1 MPWYELTLVVFG
13 TLIVFLLIGVPVA
26 FAMGIAASL
35 CATFFIGPHL
45 LLQIGR
51 IGWEVATNHLF
62 LVAPLFVMMAALVSH
77 SDIAEKSFVAATKW
91 LNWVPGALPVSTV
104 AASTAF
110 AAISGSSPATAA
122 AIGYMAVPEMMRHG
136 YSKRLAVGVVA
147 AGGTLG
153 ILIPPSV
160 VMVIYGIMTE
170 TSIGSLFIAGIVPG
184 LFLAALMVTYVVLYS
199 LREGTA
205 APMAVRVTWA
215 GRLRSTRGI
224 WPILLLFVLVMGSIY
239 TGLTTPTEAAAF
251 GAAGALLLTF
261 FRPDMRWR
269 GLNKV
274 LLTTAHTTTMLMLLI
289 VFGSFFGFVVSALG
303 IAHGMVEAV
312 TAANLQPWMVL
323 GFYIAALLLL
333 GCVMDPASMMVITL
347 PLAFPV
353 LSKLGYDPVWLG
365 VVVTIAV
372 EIGMISPPVGLNLF
386 VLKGI
391 VPKEV
396 TMTDIMAGAAPFIGV
411 MLLGLGFIVAFPGI
425 ATWLPGMMK

>member
-1 MPWYELTLVVFG
+1 MQWYELILVVFG
-13 TLIVFLLIGVPVA
+13 TLLAFLAIGVPVA

-35 CATFFIGPHL
+35 CATIFLGPHL

-51 IGWEVATNHLF
+51 IGFDVATNHLF

-77 SDIAEKSFVAATKW
+77 SDIAEKAFISATKW
-91 LNWVPGALPVSTV
+91 FNWVPGALPVSTV

-170 TSIGSLFIAGIVPG
+170 TSIGSLFIAGIIPG
-184 LFLAALMVTYVVLYS
+184 LFLAVLMVGYVVLYS

-205 APMAVRVTWA
+205 APLAVRVTW
-215 GRLRSTRGI
+215 GDRIRSTQGI

-239 TGLTTPTEAAAF
+239 AGITTPTEAAAF
-251 GAAGALLLTF
+251 GAAGALLLTLH
-261 FRPDMRWR
+261 RPDMGLR

-274 LLTTAHTTTMLMLLI
+274 LLSTAHTTTMLMLLI

-312 TAANLQPWMVL
+312 TAAKLQPWLVL
-323 GFYIAALLLL
+323 FLYIAALLVL

-365 VVVTIAV
+365 IIVTIAV
-372 EIGMISPPVGLNLF
+372 EIGMITPPVGLNLF

-411 MLLGLGFIVAFPGI
+411 MLVGLAFIVAFPGI
-425 ATWLPGMMK
+425 ATWLPGLMK

>member
-1 MPWYELTLVVFG
+1 MEWYKLSLVVFG
-13 TLIVFLLIGVPVA
+13 VLLLLLLIGMPVA
-26 FAMGIAASL
+26 FAMGLAAAA
-35 CATFFIGPHL
+35 CASFFIGPHL

-51 IGWEVATNHLF
+51 IAFEVSTNHLF

-77 SDIAEKSFVAATKW
+77 SDIAEKAFVAATKW
-91 LNWVPGALPVSTV
+91 FNWVPGALPVSTV
-104 AASTAF
+104 VASTTF

-136 YSKRLAVGVVA
+136 YSRRLAVGVVA

-184 LFLAALMVTYVVLYS
+184 LLFALLMVGYVVYHS
-199 LREGTA
+199 LREGSA
-205 APMAVRVTWA
+205 ATLPAQVGWGERFRA
-215 GRLRSTRGI
+215 TRGI
-224 WPILLLFVLVMGSIY
+224 WPILLLFLIVMGAIY
-239 TGLTTPTEAAAF
+239 TGLTTPTEAAAL
-251 GAAGALLLTF
+251 GAAGALLLTLH
-261 FRPDMRWR
+261 RPDMRLR
-269 GLNKV
+269 GLNEV
-274 LLTTAHTTTMLMLLI
+274 LLRTAHTTTMLMMLV

-303 IAHGMVEAV
+303 IAHGMVDAV
-312 TAANLQPWMVL
+312 TAADLSHGLVL
-323 GFYIAALLLL
+323 FLYIVALLAL

-365 VVVTIAV
+365 IVVTITV
-372 EIGMISPPVGLNLF
+372 EIGMITPPVGLNLF

-396 TMTDIMAGAAPFIGV
+396 TMTDIMAGAAPFIVV
-411 MLLGLGFIVAFPGI
+411 MLAGLALVVAFPGI
-425 ATWLPGMMK
+425 ATWLPGLMK

>member
-1 MPWYELTLVVFG
+1 MEWHQLTLVIFG
-13 TLIVFLLIGVPVA
+13 TLLAFLALGVPVA
-26 FAMGIAASL
+26 FAMGMAGAI
-35 CATFFIGPHL
+35 CATVFIGPHL

-51 IGWEVATNHLF
+51 IGYEVATNHLF

-91 LNWVPGALPVSTV
+91 FNWVPGALPVSTV

-184 LFLAALMVTYVVLYS
+184 LFLAALMVAYVVLFS

-205 APMAVRVTWA
+205 ASLAVRVTW
-215 GRLRSTRGI
+215 GERIRSTKGI

-239 TGLTTPTEAAAF
+239 AGLTTPTEAAAF
-251 GAAGALLLTF
+251 GAAGALLLTLH
-261 FRPDMRWR
+261 RPDMRLR

-274 LLTTAHTTTMLMLLI
+274 LLSTAQTTTMLMLLI

-303 IAHGMVEAV
+303 IAHGMVDAV

-323 GFYIAALLLL
+323 FLYIAALLLL

-353 LSKLGYDPVWLG
+353 LSKLGYDAVWLG
-365 VVVTIAV
+365 IIVTIAV
-372 EIGMISPPVGLNLF
+372 EIGMITPPVGLNLF

-396 TMTDIMAGAAPFIGV
+396 TMYDIMAGAAPFIGV
-411 MLLGLGFIVAFPGI
+411 MLVGLGFIVAFPGI
-425 ATWLPGMMK
+425 ATWLPGLMK